1 MGSVRRGCEEHCHPE
16 RSEGSQTQAVL
27 LRSLILFSAI
37 IAIKALDSV
46 KDQVKDQVKDSVRDW
61 VLDSA
66 LVLR

>member
-46 KDQVKDQVKDSVRDW
+46 PDRASDQPSDSVRDW

-66 LVLR
+66 LVSG